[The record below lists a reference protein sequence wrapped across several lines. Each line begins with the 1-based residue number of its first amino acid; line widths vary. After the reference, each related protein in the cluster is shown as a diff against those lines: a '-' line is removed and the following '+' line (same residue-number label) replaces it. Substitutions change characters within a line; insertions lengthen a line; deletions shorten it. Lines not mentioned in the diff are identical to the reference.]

1 MVESLINFSDDEFSQ
16 LIKERG
22 LETTTRSVVGVAQD
36 KIGSERLSY
45 ESLRDGTAPILDLL
59 PDYKDVAP
67 EERRLGDEEILT
79 IFTNVTDYGTGST
92 GDAFLAGAAREA
104 PEALAGGFGFSAGVR
119 AAMPVANFIPAVG
132 LPGLAAKGAV
142 ILGGGIIGAISAAF
156 AADEAEKAIIGE
168 QAPVVPSLEGAR
180 RWGESTMLGLSLF
193 HAPWTLVGKAPQVSK
208 NVEFLENFKNVAS
221 GRFAANLD
229 DAAEFT
235 AKNAGLSDEAFAAAQ
250 EAGKKLAE
258 RGTMFGKK
266 TPLEVTA
273 ATSTTGA
280 EIGFKR
286 FNKSGLLFDP
296 TMGPIGTRI
305 GAQLEGGITQA
316 LAAARA
322 RPKRFLTVEG
332 AAAVGGGFGA
342 LVAQT
347 IDPYDESSRFIGEI
361 LGAAAVPLPVEVL
374 IESGPNVIRKLY
386 GTLRNWMTKKEGGVL
401 DAQLRR
407 DGGTRIF
414 KALQASEEYEGPE
427 QIEALI
433 NGLINGDSSLPRSVD
448 EAGNIVPESP
458 SKAARIYNLPLANTL
473 ANIETSLSKRNKEL
487 QVTAQKGKEQLLQNA
502 KDAIEILASTGE
514 PAGILAAARVQQGI
528 FEEQMAAETTSAVN
542 KFMGALKKVRG
553 DDPELDDDSLLA
565 PSNAVELGKRLHSIM
580 MKQIDASKEFEKQL
594 WSQTKKVK
602 VNEFTAK
609 NGKKIKIPNSLA
621 IFGRDVSKNGLKFAS
636 KSGQETFQKYLG
648 KFAIGEDLED
658 FAKYFGT
665 LPVASTDVVPKPITK
680 FEDTLRAAKG
690 TQELD
695 LFLETLV
702 KEGVLKK
709 KDATITS
716 AMTKIPS
723 TDDVIQKLGDME
735 KRYTPGKF
743 DTKFESAARIKRKN
757 KLPEFIRLKREALI
771 AEQTYKSDLRKID
784 RMQRDNPVNTA
795 KLFELRSNAL
805 RLANQLKKGQDPDRT
820 GALFVK
826 RLADAFE
833 QDLLNAPNASIE
845 YNTAR
850 AYTYARNNVFTRS
863 FYGELQTVD
872 PDRALR
878 MDPEDMSRA
887 FFFGGNQATA
897 KRIEEINAAIKFGV
911 DHGLDKES
919 FDAVT
924 TADAIDFLIRDSLKK
939 FTVTKPDGTV
949 DISEARLRSWRNQPG
964 TKELFQIFPLL
975 ETGTRLEK
983 DINGVS
989 QAKRLLESTN
999 SEFLQ
1004 KGAQPE
1010 VRILNNIIDF
1020 PEKPLEV
1027 ITRAINSD
1035 RPRENLTALVN
1046 LISKEKD
1053 QFPIK
1058 DPITGRTFQEEDLKQ
1073 GLRML
1078 IIDEAIHHAG
1088 GLGLKFDAT
1097 KFFQRLDEPIKGTL
1111 SKDNFN
1117 LMDFMSQK
1125 GLIDAQHKDNL
1136 TKAIARMRGVE
1147 NAFQQGDVEEVLFK
1161 SITPVSLFQARI
1173 LGATFGQKAQEQFN
1187 RLLNRFG
1194 IGTQGGGIGG
1204 GIIAAE
1210 AGSEAVV
1217 NFLLRGPEKHRVKQ
1231 MSMLFNDREALG
1243 LLLREMKTEQDAREI
1258 FAALGG
1264 VMSRLARQTGR
1275 RLPYAGQLGL
1285 SELEGDVLPEPE
1297 VGAQSVPVEEEQ
1309 FVPPTVPVE
1318 RQAVASLPT
1327 FQPIRPPTNIQQVSP
1342 TLNPP
1347 GGGQPVNRQRFAA
1360 LFPEDRDLIEGIGS
1374 LRR

>member
-1 MVESLINFSDDEFSQ
+1 MVESLVNFTDDEFES
-16 LIKERG
+16 LMRERG
-22 LETTTRSVVGVAQD
+22 LNTTTRSVVSIAQD
-36 KIGSERLSY
+36 ELGQDQVSY
-45 ESLRDGTAPILDLL
+45 DSLRDGTAPLLDLL
-59 PDYKDVAP
+59 PMFRNVAP
-67 EERRLGDEEILT
+67 EDRRLGDEDILQ
-79 IFTNVTDYGTGST
+79 IFTNVQDPGS
-92 GDAFLAGAAREA
+92 GPAAFAEGAARLA
-104 PEALAGGFGFSAGVR
+104 PETIAGGFGFSAGVR

-132 LPGLAAKGAV
+132 LPGVVAKGAV
-142 ILGGGIIGAISAAF
+142 LLGGGIVGAISAAF
-156 AADEAEKAIIGE
+156 AADEAEKAVIGE
-168 QAPVVPSLEGAR
+168 QAPIVPSLESSR
-180 RWGESTMLGLSLF
+180 RWGEGTMLGLSLL
-193 HAPWTLVGKAPQVSK
+193 HAPWTLTSKAPQVSK

-235 AKNAGLSDEAFAAAQ
+235 AKNAGLSEKAFAAAQ

-258 RGTMFGKK
+258 KGTMFGKK
-266 TPLEVTA
+266 VKKFDVTA
-273 ATSTTGA
+273 ATTTTGS
-280 EIGFKR
+280 EIAFKR
-286 FNKSGLLFDP
+286 FNKDGLLFDP
-296 TMGPIGTRI
+296 TLGPVGSRI
-305 GAQLEGGITQA
+305 GAQFEQGITQSLA
-316 LAAARA
+316 LARKRA
-322 RPKRFLTVEG
+322 GRFLAIES
-332 AAAVGGGFGA
+332 AAAGGAGLGA
-342 LVAQT
+342 YVAQN

-361 LGAAAVPLPVEVL
+361 LGAAIVPLPAEVA
-374 IESGPNVIRKLY
+374 IESGPRMIKKLY
-386 GTLRNWMTKKEGGVL
+386 GTLRNWTTRKEGGIL
-401 DAQLRR
+401 DEQLKR
-407 DGGTRIF
+407 DGGTRIL
-414 KALQASEEYEGPE
+414 KALQASEEYEGNE
-427 QIEALI
+427 QIETLI
-433 NGLINGDSSLPRSVD
+433 NGLINGDTFPRPVD

-502 KDAIEILASTGE
+502 KDAIEVLASTGE
-514 PAGILAAARVQQGI
+514 PAGVLAAARIQQGI
-528 FEEQMAAETTSAVN
+528 FEEQISAETTSAVN

-580 MKQIDASKEFEKQL
+580 VKQIDASKEFERQL

-621 IFGRDVSKNGLKFAS
+621 IFGRDVDKNGLKFAS
-636 KSGQETFQKYLG
+636 KSGQLTFQNYLK
-648 KFAIGEDLED
+648 KFNIGEDLED
-658 FAKYFGT
+658 FARYFGT
-665 LPVASTDVVPKPITK
+665 LPVASTEAVPKPITK

-709 KDATITS
+709 KDASITS

-723 TDDVIQKLGDME
+723 TDDVIEQLGEME

-771 AEQTYKSDLRKID
+771 AEQTYKSDLQKID
-784 RMQRDNPVNTA
+784 RMQRNNPVNTA

-805 RLANQLKKGQDPDRT
+805 RLASQLKKGQDPDKT

-833 QDLLNAPNASIE
+833 QDMMYAPDFTLE

-850 AYTYARNNVFTRS
+850 AYTFARNNVFTRS

-872 PDRALR
+872 PDRSLR
-878 MDPEDMSRA
+878 IEPEDFSRA

-897 KRIEEINAAIKFGV
+897 KRIQEINTAIKFGV
-911 DHGLDKES
+911 DHGLDREN
-919 FDAVT
+919 FDTIT
-924 TADAIDFLIRDSLKK
+924 TADAVDFLIRDSLKK

-949 DISEARLRSWRNQPG
+949 DINEARLRTWRSQPG

-975 ETGTRLEK
+975 ETGTRLER
-983 DINGVS
+983 DIDGVTK
-989 QAKRLLESTN
+989 AKRFLEATN
-999 SEFLQ
+999 SQFLQ
-1004 KGAQPE
+1004 MGSQPE
-1010 VRILNNIIDF
+1010 VRVLNNIIDF

-1027 ITRAINSD
+1027 VSRAINGETPKQD
-1035 RPRENLTALVN
+1035 LNALVN

-1058 DPITGRTFQEEDLKQ
+1058 DPVTGMLFKEEDVKR

-1088 GLGLKFDAT
+1088 GLGLKFDPT

-1117 LMDFMSQK
+1117 LMDFMSEK
-1125 GLIDAQHKDNL
+1125 GLIDAKQKDDL
-1136 TKAIARMRGVE
+1136 TTAIARMRGVE
-1147 NAFQQGDVEEVLFK
+1147 NAFQQGDVEDVLFK
-1161 SITPVSLFQARI
+1161 SIDTVSLFQARI
-1173 LGATFGQKAQEQFN
+1173 IGATLGQKGQETFN

-1194 IGTQGGGIGG
+1194 LGTTGGGIGG

-1243 LLLREMKTEQDAREI
+1243 LLLKEIKTEQDAREI
-1258 FAALGG
+1258 FAALGT
-1264 VMSRLARQTGR
+1264 VMSKLARQTGR
-1275 RLPYAGQLGL
+1275 RLPYAGQLGM

-1309 FVPPTVPVE
+1309 FVPPAVPVE